1 MGGDNLESGV
11 VDSSSEPAATSV
23 ATVTVVVPVF
33 NEADY
38 LGGAIPKLV
47 GELEP
52 VDAKLT
58 ILIVENGS
66 TDDSAAIVRSMM
78 SEYPQLDLLQLPDP
92 NYGAA
97 IRAGFAAAET
107 DWVVVFDIDYFS
119 GSFLASAMER
129 RGDADL
135 VIGSKR
141 MPDSD
146 DRRSFT
152 RRAAT
157 WMLNT
162 ILRLTLGLKVS
173 DTHGI
178 KAIRR
183 TVLDA
188 VLAEVVSVDDLFDTE
203 VVLRAERMGFRIV
216 ELPVVVEEQRESKS
230 RIWKRV
236 PRTLACILR
245 IRRAL

>member
-1 MGGDNLESGV
+1 
-11 VDSSSEPAATSV
+11 
-23 ATVTVVVPVF
+23 
-33 NEADY
+33 
-38 LGGAIPKLV
+38 
-47 GELEP
+47 
-52 VDAKLT
+52 
-58 ILIVENGS
+58 
-66 TDDSAAIVRSMM
+66 
-78 SEYPQLDLLQLPDP
+78 
-92 NYGAA
+92 
-97 IRAGFAAAET
+97 
-107 DWVVVFDIDYFS
+107 
-119 GSFLASAMER
+119 MER

-236 PRTLACILR
+236 PRTLAGILR